1 MTPTTGWQ
9 DARWQKGKETD
20 RTTLVYNHKI
30 TLTGIPVEAY
40 DYVVNGKTALDWVV
54 ERQCVRTDK
63 ASGIVNNANDWLLR
77 R

>member
-1 MTPTTGWQ
+1 
-9 DARWQKGKETD
+9 
-20 RTTLVYNHKI
+20 
-30 TLTGIPVEAY
+30 VEAY